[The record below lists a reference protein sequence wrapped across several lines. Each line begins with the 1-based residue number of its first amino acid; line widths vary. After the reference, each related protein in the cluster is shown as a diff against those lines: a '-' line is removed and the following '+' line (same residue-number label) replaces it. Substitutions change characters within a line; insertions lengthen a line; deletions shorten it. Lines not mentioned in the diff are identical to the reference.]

1 MFRRALASVLLLI
14 SPEFLHAVTKPNII
28 VITLNSARSDRMGLL
43 GAKQGITP
51 TMDSLARQSII
62 FEQAYAQAPT
72 TVVSHATILTGTY
85 PQTHQASEFAA
96 PLSASLPY
104 LPDLLRARGYRTAA
118 FVQSTALDPRNGF
131 APGFERGFMT
141 YDVIASGTELVAR
154 ADKWFEQNNH
164 DPGIAVLELLV
175 FELSNVSY
183 SAALSAADTD
193 IGKLITALRRRK
205 LFDDALIVITA
216 SHGASLGSHGEA
228 RAGIF
233 LYDETVRVPLL
244 VKLPQN
250 QDAGRRVRTK
260 VPLVNIAPT
269 ILELSGVPVPSQ
281 MQGQSLTRIARGGVA
296 EQPIYSRSDFPAQA
310 YGLSPVESWRAGKF
324 LYIRTPK
331 PELYDLST
339 DPAAA
344 HNLAQT
350 SKATLETMAAQ
361 LTAFNQHFK
370 AGAGQS
376 TQLTS
381 SEMQKLASLG
391 YVGVQKPTTSVNAAA
406 TGIDPKDTIAAIN
419 KISEAAEF
427 LEAGKPSKAQVML
440 EGAIA
445 GFTNMYLAQYVM
457 GTALAQQQKYPQAIP
472 YLHRAIELQPD
483 SAWAHY
489 QMGAVLLKTNDFK
502 TAAVHLEIVTGRLPN
517 FTSAHT
523 LLAQAYE
530 RLGRTEDAK
539 HEKAKA
545 AQQ

>member
-1 MFRRALASVLLLI
+1 MFRRALALCLLI
-14 SPEFLHAVTKPNII
+14 ISAEFLSAATKPNII
-28 VITLNSARSDRMGLL
+28 LITIDSARSDRMGFL
-43 GAKQGITP
+43 GAKQGITLNL
-51 TMDSLARQSII
+51 DSLARQSVI
-62 FEQAYAQAPT
+62 FEQAYTQAPT

-96 PLSASLPY
+96 HLSASLPY

-118 FVQSTALDPRNGF
+118 FVQSTALDPNGF
-131 APGFERGFMT
+131 APGFDRGFT
-141 YDVIASGTELVAR
+141 SYSVLNSTAEVITR
-154 ADKWFEQNNH
+154 ADQWFDQNDH
-164 DPGIAVLELLV
+164 DPGITVLELLA
-175 FELSNVSY
+175 FDLSDVSY
-183 SAALSAADTD
+183 NAAISAVDAS
-193 IGKLITALRRRK
+193 IGKLITALRKRK

-228 RAGIF
+228 HAGVF

-250 QDAGRRVRTK
+250 QDAGKRVRTK

-269 ILELSGVPVPSQ
+269 ILELCGVPVPSH
-281 MQGQSLTRIARGGVA
+281 MQGQSLTRIAKGSVA

-324 LYIRTPK
+324 LYVRAPK
-331 PELYDLST
+331 PELYDLSA

-370 AGAGQS
+370 SGTGQS
-376 TQLTS
+376 TQLSS
-381 SEMQKLASLG
+381 SEIQKLASLG

-419 KISEAAEF
+419 KISTAAKF
-427 LEAGKPSKAQVML
+427 LEAGSPSKAQAQL
-440 EGAIA
+440 EGSMT
-445 GFTNMYLAQYVM
+445 GFTNMYLAQYVK
-457 GTALAQQQKYPQAIP
+457 GTALAQQQKYSQAVP

-502 TAAVHLEIVTGRLPN
+502 TAAVHLEIVAGRLPN

-539 HEKAKA
+539 REKAKA

>member
-1 MFRRALASVLLLI
+1 
-14 SPEFLHAVTKPNII
+14 
-28 VITLNSARSDRMGLL
+28 
-43 GAKQGITP
+43 
-51 TMDSLARQSII
+51 
-62 FEQAYAQAPT
+62 
-72 TVVSHATILTGTY
+72 
-85 PQTHQASEFAA
+85 
-96 PLSASLPY
+96 
-104 LPDLLRARGYRTAA
+104 
-118 FVQSTALDPRNGF
+118 
-131 APGFERGFMT
+131 
-141 YDVIASGTELVAR
+141 
-154 ADKWFEQNNH
+154 
-164 DPGIAVLELLV
+164 
-175 FELSNVSY
+175 
-183 SAALSAADTD
+183 
-193 IGKLITALRRRK
+193 LITALRKRK

-216 SHGASLGSHGEA
+216 SHGATLGSHGEA
-228 RAGIF
+228 HAGVF

-324 LYIRTPK
+324 LYIRAPK

-344 HNLAQT
+344 LNLAQT

-502 TAAVHLEIVTGRLPN
+502 TAAVHLEIVAGRLPN

-539 HEKAKA
+539 REKAKA

>member
-1 MFRRALASVLLLI
+1 MFRRVLASVLLLI
-14 SPEFLHAVTKPNII
+14 SAEFLHAVTKPNII

-118 FVQSTALDPRNGF
+118 FVQSTALDPRNGL

-324 LYIRTPK
+324 LYIRAPK

-344 HNLAQT
+344 LNLAQT

-502 TAAVHLEIVTGRLPN
+502 TAAVHLEIVAGRLPN

>member
-1 MFRRALASVLLLI
+1 MFRRVLASVLLLI
-14 SPEFLHAVTKPNII
+14 SAEFLHAVTKPNII

-118 FVQSTALDPRNGF
+118 FVQSTALDPRNGL

-324 LYIRTPK
+324 LYIRAPK

-502 TAAVHLEIVTGRLPN
+502 TAAVHLEIVAGRLPN

>member
-1 MFRRALASVLLLI
+1 
-14 SPEFLHAVTKPNII
+14 
-28 VITLNSARSDRMGLL
+28 
-43 GAKQGITP
+43 
-51 TMDSLARQSII
+51 
-62 FEQAYAQAPT
+62 
-72 TVVSHATILTGTY
+72 
-85 PQTHQASEFAA
+85 
-96 PLSASLPY
+96 
-104 LPDLLRARGYRTAA
+104 
-118 FVQSTALDPRNGF
+118 
-131 APGFERGFMT
+131 
-141 YDVIASGTELVAR
+141 
-154 ADKWFEQNNH
+154 
-164 DPGIAVLELLV
+164 
-175 FELSNVSY
+175 
-183 SAALSAADTD
+183 
-193 IGKLITALRRRK
+193 
-205 LFDDALIVITA
+205 
-216 SHGASLGSHGEA
+216 
-228 RAGIF
+228 
-233 LYDETVRVPLL
+233 
-244 VKLPQN
+244 
-250 QDAGRRVRTK
+250 
-260 VPLVNIAPT
+260 
-269 ILELSGVPVPSQ
+269 
-281 MQGQSLTRIARGGVA
+281 MQGQSLTRIARGSVA

-310 YGLSPVESWRAGKF
+310 FGFSPVESWRAGKF

-406 TGIDPKDTIAAIN
+406 TGIDPKDAIAAIN
-419 KISEAAEF
+419 QISEAAEF
-427 LEAGKPSKAQVML
+427 LEAGKPGKAQVML
-440 EGAIA
+440 EGAMA
-445 GFTNMYLAQYVM
+445 GFTNMYWAQYVM

-502 TAAVHLEIVTGRLPN
+502 TAAVHLEIVAGRLPN
-517 FTSAHT
+517 FASAHT

-530 RLGRTEDAK
+530 HLGRTEDAK

-545 AQQ
+545 AQP